1 MEKNLQRPKNWQD
14 FESLC
19 KKLWGE
25 MWDCP
30 NNIKKN
36 GRSGQNQTG
45 VDIYAIPKDEKE
57 YYGIQCKCKDENLD
71 SKITADDINS
81 TLVKAIN
88 FRPKLKSLLIA
99 TTSSKDSI
107 IEEYVRQKN
116 LEYLNKDLFSIELYC
131 WEDIVDL
138 INENANTF
146 KWYVA
151 ELKFIEKYDVD
162 ILFENAKQ
170 EFAIQPKFK
179 RHIKKYNLTVNMG
192 LSSILLN
199 QSYLDN
205 QFTFLPYMNTINKSW
220 ENFKIIM
227 FNSGSK
233 VLEDFKLTLELDGNY
248 RGLDSD
254 VPKLFRIN
262 HPVTITEN
270 YVVYKP
276 NKSESLIVQK
286 DWKPF
291 ILSILPKFEETE
303 ILIRWNFICRDF
315 DKTGEIKLFSK
326 PNYVDEYQNIAVYEE
341 ENLHNDEISYK
352 DILEYTSG
360 ISI

>member
-1 MEKNLQRPKNWQD
+1 
-14 FESLC
+14 
-19 KKLWGE
+19 
-25 MWDCP
+25 
-30 NNIKKN
+30 
-36 GRSGQNQTG
+36 
-45 VDIYAIPKDEKE
+45 
-57 YYGIQCKCKDENLD
+57 
-71 SKITADDINS
+71 
-81 TLVKAIN
+81 
-88 FRPKLKSLLIA
+88 
-99 TTSSKDSI
+99 
-107 IEEYVRQKN
+107 
-116 LEYLNKDLFSIELYC
+116 
-131 WEDIVDL
+131 
-138 INENANTF
+138 
-146 KWYVA
+146 
-151 ELKFIEKYDVD
+151 
-162 ILFENAKQ
+162 
-170 EFAIQPKFK
+170 
-179 RHIKKYNLTVNMG
+179 
-192 LSSILLN
+192 
-199 QSYLDN
+199 
-205 QFTFLPYMNTINKSW
+205 
-220 ENFKIIM
+220 M